1 MQWVDFK
8 RQQSKV
14 NLETFSV
21 FMENLAD
28 KALEVS
34 YEGARL
40 EEASK
45 GKRRENSSAV
55 KGFVHVTDGEVQ
67 ECCCHHIQRKM
78 LDDPTR
84 EKLNENNM
92 ASTERPKP
100 ERNCAV
106 FGKPGHFGKQC
117 DEFRSM
123 SLEDRWKRVQTLN
136 LCPLCLY
143 SHGANRCWS
152 KRRCGINRCE
162 QNHHPL
168 LHWEPTGPQH
178 VVASCNSHRQCD
190 QSVMFRIVPVM
201 LYNNGKQLET
211 LALIDEGSSVT
222 LIDTEL
228 ARLLEA
234 DGVHEPLK
242 MKWTNGISQTE
253 SDSVKFTLCISDQQQ
268 SCQST
273 LADVR
278 TVAKLNLPVQGLDS
292 DELKERFDY
301 LQKIELPN
309 YTAAAPKLLIGI
321 NNIHLIAPLES
332 RIGEAGEPVAI
343 RCKLGW
349 TIYGPRDGA
358 VASVQFIG
366 LHHCG
371 CDACCKPDQEM
382 NNALKEFFQLEAVGI
397 SPVNLK
403 SKEDKRARE
412 ILERTTKRIG
422 NRFETGLLWAEDD
435 VVFPD
440 SFPMAVK
447 RWKSLQVR
455 MDRNSGISENIAKQL
470 QEYVDK
476 GYAHRITEQEIKD
489 TEPGKAWY
497 LPINYVLNPNK
508 PGKVRI
514 VWDAAAKVQGV
525 SLNDRLL
532 KGPDMISSLPSVIH
546 CFRERK
552 VAFGGDIREMFHQI
566 RIRSQDRQAQRFLF
580 GSDSKGEPQIYVMDV
595 VIFGASCTPCTSQY
609 VKNLN
614 GLEHA
619 EKYPE
624 ASQAIMKKHFVDDYF
639 DSADTE
645 EEAIKR
651 ASEVREIHAAGGF
664 EIRNWVS
671 NSQEVLKSLGE
682 ISAKQT
688 RIVEVNKTTEV
699 ERVLGVRWNSQN
711 DVFVFSMNLR
721 EDLQPYLQEGAWPTK
736 RIALKC
742 IMSMFDPKQFLAPL
756 LIHGRIL
763 MQDVWR
769 SGIGW
774 DEKLLQAQYDV
785 WVRWTSILSLAEAVE
800 VPRCYLGTASSTAY
814 SSVQLHIFV
823 DAGENAY
830 GSVAYFRFSDEK
842 GVHCSFIEAK
852 AKVAPLQYLSIPRKE
867 LQSATLGAQLAKSI
881 KINHSFPIYKTVFWT
896 DSKAVFSWIRSER
909 RKYKKFVAHRVGQIL
924 EVSNP
929 EDWRWV
935 PTKDN
940 AADDLTKWSKSTE
953 IHSDSRWFR
962 GPQFLYF
969 AEQHWPLQTQEVEEF
984 QEELR
989 ASVLF
994 QNVIVSDGLSMRI
1007 GNVFKWT
1014 VLVRMVATV
1023 LRYMSNCKRCVQNL
1037 PIESLR
1043 TEAERTNNQLKLKP
1057 GHYVPLRQEEYFAA
1071 ENCLWRLAQREEY
1084 ADEVATLLKQKDGRE
1099 LKLERSSLL
1108 FDKSP
1113 FLDEFGVVRM
1123 EGRTERAEYASFDSR
1138 FPIILPK
1145 NHLVTKRLVDE
1156 FHRKSG
1162 HASRETVVNEI
1173 RQRFFINNL
1182 RAVVD
1187 KVISECQWCRIQK
1200 AKPQIPRMAP
1210 LPKQRMAVGAEAF
1223 SYVGL
1228 DYFGPL
1234 EVSIGRRRE
1243 KRWVALF
1250 TCMTTRAVHLEV
1262 AYNLTTESC
1271 KMAVRR
1277 FVRRRR
1283 SPIEIFSD
1291 NGTNFVGAS
1300 RELALQI
1307 RRINEGCA
1315 DTFTSART
1323 RWVFNLPSAPHMG
1336 GVWERMVR
1344 SVKVALNTLTDGGR
1358 LTDEILNTA
1367 LVEVEDLINSR
1378 PLTYVSTNVKEDP
1391 EAFKPNHFMKGISA
1405 ECLPPRNPIEV
1416 AEALRSKYVRAQ
1428 QLADGIWNRWQAE
1441 YLPKLNKRPKWFND
1455 VRQMQPGDLVFAL
1468 EDNKRERGVVSKVF
1482 LGSDGR
1488 VRSAAVKTSKG
1499 EKTRPVSK
1507 LAVLEMP
1514 SSKPNEENR
1523 G

>member
-1 MQWVDFK
+1 M
-8 RQQSKV
+8 
-14 NLETFSV
+14 L
-21 FMENLAD
+21 M
-28 KALEVS
+28 
-34 YEGARL
+34 
-40 EEASK
+40 
-45 GKRRENSSAV
+45 
-55 KGFVHVTDGEVQ
+55 VT
-67 ECCCHHIQRKM
+67 
-78 LDDPTR
+78 
-84 EKLNENNM
+84 
-92 ASTERPKP
+92 
-100 ERNCAV
+100 
-106 FGKPGHFGKQC
+106 
-117 DEFRSM
+117 
-123 SLEDRWKRVQTLN
+123 W
-136 LCPLCLY
+136 
-143 SHGANRCWS
+143 
-152 KRRCGINRCE
+152 
-162 QNHHPL
+162 
-168 LHWEPTGPQH
+168 
-178 VVASCNSHRQCD
+178 
-190 QSVMFRIVPVM
+190 
-201 LYNNGKQLET
+201 
-211 LALIDEGSSVT
+211 
-222 LIDTEL
+222 
-228 ARLLEA
+228 
-234 DGVHEPLK
+234 
-242 MKWTNGISQTE
+242 
-253 SDSVKFTLCISDQQQ
+253 
-268 SCQST
+268 
-273 LADVR
+273 
-278 TVAKLNLPVQGLDS
+278 
-292 DELKERFDY
+292 
-301 LQKIELPN
+301 
-309 YTAAAPKLLIGI
+309 
-321 NNIHLIAPLES
+321 
-332 RIGEAGEPVAI
+332 
-343 RCKLGW
+343 
-349 TIYGPRDGA
+349 
-358 VASVQFIG
+358 
-366 LHHCG
+366 
-371 CDACCKPDQEM
+371 
-382 NNALKEFFQLEAVGI
+382 
-397 SPVNLK
+397 
-403 SKEDKRARE
+403 
-412 ILERTTKRIG
+412 
-422 NRFETGLLWAEDD
+422 
-435 VVFPD
+435 
-440 SFPMAVK
+440 
-447 RWKSLQVR
+447 
-455 MDRNSGISENIAKQL
+455 
-470 QEYVDK
+470 
-476 GYAHRITEQEIKD
+476 
-489 TEPGKAWY
+489 
-497 LPINYVLNPNK
+497 
-508 PGKVRI
+508 
-514 VWDAAAKVQGV
+514 
-525 SLNDRLL
+525 
-532 KGPDMISSLPSVIH
+532 
-546 CFRERK
+546 
-552 VAFGGDIREMFHQI
+552 
-566 RIRSQDRQAQRFLF
+566 
-580 GSDSKGEPQIYVMDV
+580 
-595 VIFGASCTPCTSQY
+595 
-609 VKNLN
+609 
-614 GLEHA
+614 
-619 EKYPE
+619 
-624 ASQAIMKKHFVDDYF
+624 
-639 DSADTE
+639 
-645 EEAIKR
+645 
-651 ASEVREIHAAGGF
+651 
-664 EIRNWVS
+664 
-671 NSQEVLKSLGE
+671 
-682 ISAKQT
+682 
-688 RIVEVNKTTEV
+688 
-699 ERVLGVRWNSQN
+699 
-711 DVFVFSMNLR
+711 
-721 EDLQPYLQEGAWPTK
+721 
-736 RIALKC
+736 
-742 IMSMFDPKQFLAPL
+742 
-756 LIHGRIL
+756 
-763 MQDVWR
+763 
-769 SGIGW
+769 
-774 DEKLLQAQYDV
+774 
-785 WVRWTSILSLAEAVE
+785 
-800 VPRCYLGTASSTAY
+800 
-814 SSVQLHIFV
+814 
-823 DAGENAY
+823 
-830 GSVAYFRFSDEK
+830 
-842 GVHCSFIEAK
+842 
-852 AKVAPLQYLSIPRKE
+852 
-867 LQSATLGAQLAKSI
+867 GAQLAKSI

-909 RKYKKFVAHRVGQIL
+909 RKYKEFVAHRVGQIL

-969 AEQHWPLQTQEVEEF
+969 AEQHWPHQTQEVEEF

-994 QNVIVSDGLSMRI
+994 QNVVVSDGLSMRI
-1007 GNVFKWT
+1007 GNVSKWT

-1023 LRYMSNCKRCVQNL
+1023 LRYMSNCKRCAQNL

-1043 TEAERTNNQLKLKP
+1043 TEAVRTNNQLKLKP

-1084 ADEVATLLKQKDGRE
+1084 ADEVATLLKQQDGRE

-1162 HASRETVVNEI
+1162 HASRETVVNEV

-1323 RWVFNLPSAPHMG
+1323 RWVFNPPSAPHMG

-1378 PLTYVSTNVKEDP
+1378 RLTYVSTNVKEDP
-1391 EAFKPNHFMKGISA
+1391 EALTPNHFLKGMSA